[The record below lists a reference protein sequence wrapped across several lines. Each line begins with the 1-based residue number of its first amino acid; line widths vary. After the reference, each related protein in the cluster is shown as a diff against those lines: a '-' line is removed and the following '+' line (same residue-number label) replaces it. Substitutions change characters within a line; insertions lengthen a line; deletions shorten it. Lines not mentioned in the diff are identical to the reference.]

1 MNKENQDNGIKLTT
15 DEALKLI
22 KELKERKNKNLSS
35 KKHRF
40 NCDEHGCTDA

>member
-22 KELKERKNKNLSS
+22 KELKERVMEASLQFPK
-35 KKHRF
+35 
-40 NCDEHGCTDA
+40 